1 MRPLLAPFVTPT
13 LAERPGELDY
23 ITTTLARYPNLAIK
37 WCHATARLSAEPY
50 PHRDTVLWA
59 SDFTE
64 SRPHTWAQSLHYL
77 LYSEQLSAS
86 EKAWVLGRSARAVLG
101 WPRG

>member
-1 MRPLLAPFVTPT
+1 MARCGRPAPFVTPT
-13 LAERPGELDY
+13 LAERLDELDD

-50 PHRDTVLWA
+50 PHHDTVRDYL
-59 SDFTE
+59 
-64 SRPHTWAQSLHYL
+64 RPGDSAQ
-77 LYSEQLSAS
+77 QLSAS